1 MNAGTTRRSCGID
14 SPAALEE
21 TPTSPAATRPRRQGD
36 VMPEPARRRPPDRRR
51 VVAAAA
57 LALLF
62 LTSACKDPQQVAAV
76 AETGSQSAAAL
87 RDYYKTLSDDV
98 ETILELES
106 FLSAVRGVPFD
117 SSSQQLLADE
127 IAALDSR
134 AKAADRL
141 ASAYTA
147 LGTLAGTDAPE
158 VAATAG
164 QNLATAVAGVTRMP
178 SGVDPAPLFGSVVGD
193 VTAAIESRELGKANR
208 ALLSALSAA
217 EQLFSRERDLYE
229 GIVVER
235 ANKIEA
241 VGELLLDQGLLDP
254 SPLLQQLA
262 TMTGLPLAAGAQ
274 PSDALRQALSALAL
288 AKTERLGALTAAAA
302 ESLEATLLAQIQAQ
316 TALGERRAPSLSQ
329 VNGALARATT
339 LLDQI
344 AAIKQ
349 EEEAAK
355 AAAAAGGNP

>member
-1 MNAGTTRRSCGID
+1 
-14 SPAALEE
+14 
-21 TPTSPAATRPRRQGD
+21 
-36 VMPEPARRRPPDRRR
+36 MPETFRRRPPDRRR
-51 VVAAAA
+51 FAVAVVCAA
-57 LALLF
+57 LALVV
-62 LTSACKDPQQVAAV
+62 TAGCKDPQQVAAV
-76 AETGSQSAAAL
+76 AQSGSQTAGAL

-98 ETILELES
+98 ETTIQLES
-106 FLSAVRGVPFD
+106 FLSSLRGVPFD
-117 SSSQQLLADE
+117 AAERQLLE
-127 IAALDSR
+127 QQIAALDSR

-147 LGTLAGTDAPE
+147 LGTLAGTDAPQ

-164 QNLATAVAGVTRMP
+164 ENLAKAVEGVTQLP
-178 SGVDPAPLFGSVVGD
+178 QGVDPAPLVGSVTQD
-193 VTAAIESRELGKANR
+193 ITAAIESRELGKANQ

-217 EQLFSRERDLYE
+217 QRLFAQERDLYD
-229 GIVVER
+229 GIVEER
-235 ANKIEA
+235 SNKIAA
-241 VGELLLDQGLLDP
+241 VEDTLLSAGVLDP

-262 TMTGLPLAAGAQ
+262 TLTGLPLTAGAQ
-274 PSDALRQALSALAL
+274 PSPELRQALSALAL
-288 AKTERLGALTAAAA
+288 TKTERLGAMTVAAA

-329 VNGALARATT
+329 VSGALARTTT

-355 AAAAAGGNP
+355 AAAAAGGTP

>member
-1 MNAGTTRRSCGID
+1 
-14 SPAALEE
+14 
-21 TPTSPAATRPRRQGD
+21 
-36 VMPEPARRRPPDRRR
+36 MPGPLLRRPPDGRRR
-51 VVAAAA
+51 AAAVPAAA
-57 LALLF
+57 LALL
-62 LTSACKDPQQVAAV
+62 LLAACGDPQQLTAA
-76 AETGSQSAAAL
+76 AQTGSQAAGAL
-87 RDYYKTLSDDV
+87 RDYYKTLADDT

-106 FLSAVRGVPFD
+106 FLSSLRGVPFEGP
-117 SSSQQLLADE
+117 SRQLVEQQ

-134 AKAADRL
+134 ARAADRL

-164 QNLATAVAGVTRMP
+164 QNLATAIEGLRPMPQGVDVAPLVGTVAG
-178 SGVDPAPLFGSVVGD
+178 DI
-193 VTAAIESRELGKANR
+193 TAAIEARELGKANR

-217 EQLFSRERDLYE
+217 ERLFAAERDLYD
-229 GIVVER
+229 GIVLER
-235 ANKIEA
+235 TNKIEA
-241 VGELLLDQGLLDP
+241 VEELLLAQGVLDP

-262 TMTGLPLAAGAQ
+262 TLTGLPLAAGAQ
-274 PSDALRQALSALAL
+274 PSDDLRQALSALAL
-288 AKTERLGALTAAAA
+288 TKTERLGALTAAAA
-302 ESLEATLLAQIQAQ
+302 ESVDAALLAQIQVQ